1 MDLSAYY
8 LWLKA
13 FHVLSIIAWMAA
25 ILYLPRL
32 MVYHVAAPIGSP
44 QSETFKVMERR
55 LLRAIGTPAMLASWI
70 FGLALIHVTGA
81 WGAGWLHAKLAAVVG
96 LTAVH
101 MYLARAVRTFADDRN
116 AHGDRFYRI
125 VNELPTL
132 LMIVAVVM
140 VIVKPF

>member
-1 MDLSAYY
+1 MDLSQYY

-13 FHVLSIIAWMAA
+13 LHVLSIIAWMAA

-32 MVYHVAAPIGSP
+32 MVYHVAAPVGSL
-44 QSETFKVMERR
+44 QYETFKVMERR
-55 LLRAIGTPAMLASWI
+55 LLRAIGTPAMISSWV
-70 FGLALIHVTGA
+70 FGLALIWVTQA
-81 WGAGWLHAKLAAVVG
+81 WTAGWFHAKLAAVLG

-116 AHGDRFYRI
+116 AHGDRFYRV
-125 VNELPTL
+125 VNEIPTL
-132 LMIVAVVM
+132 LMIVAVIM